1 MSRVDAIHQPAAP
14 PSNDSTNRDNR
25 DPQKQ
30 RTASQMKKKSLVVIN
45 LIYSLMYTIRGEFI
59 IIIINII
66 RRRQVVRDGEV
77 AKTLV
82 KHAKTNRPA

>member
-14 PSNDSTNRDNR
+14 PSNDSTDRDNR

-30 RTASQMKKKSLVVIN
+30 RTAKQKKKAVVVIN

-66 RRRQVVRDGEV
+66 RRRQVVRDGEA